1 MNGFK
6 HDLIKLLV
14 SDKRFSAITEYCSI
28 EHPDR
33 HQVVVS
39 EYTGSDV
46 RLLKQD
52 EKIHIICP
60 QNMSVVQENA
70 VVQAIENGTIFD
82 DAETV
87 DNSAKYISL
96 TTIPHNAIVN
106 GGKVPPKKINIALSC
121 VIGRMDDNGRC
132 PVDDA
137 DMTNGYNCC
146 KDMLL
151 HKTNNTE
158 VNDIVDNYIDNK
170 DHMSIE
176 KSLRYDINR
185 IQDEIDSIEDIDADD
200 AVTDDDWDYLDMTEP
215 ESDVNDDVSDDS
227 DDCYSESFWEVDDE
241 CDGTFT
247 TKLSVSV
254 ASWMEKCYNLWKTI
268 PDEVWSS
275 NVLGVDIINNT
286 DDNWHLAVTTPEL
299 FKDLLNETI
308 RCCNAITFIVIDFDK
323 LSDDRKRIHE
333 GTPFDH
339 DELLKF
345 VDEIKVLSSQ
355 IMSSALYTGSYTADK
370 QMNKEELKTVN
381 DTHEIGIIF
390 CSFVYDW
397 ISKYSK
403 YFLRHMQE
411 CVNIAES
418 HNAFQEATDMI
429 SNEYKEYQEGFFSRI
444 KDWFNKKR
452 QEGMDRSQ
460 SSEKEHTTP
469 QPPSCPEYDI
479 TKTVLEKIKRDT
491 AIDCAGIEISRISP
505 DSVKSTDSVIG
516 GKPPYAEKIPSRNGK
531 ELRFL
536 AQVNC
541 SELPELKGYPNKG
554 LLQFWISNDIVDDEE
569 CEVIYYENPT
579 NNRID
584 QLEIDMNMYD
594 NEDDNWPMKPG
605 SVVKMTFKKMPE
617 SMSIEDYRFDNL
629 FVEAYNEIAKNTEG
643 VEEIKA
649 FHEIKKEVWAY
660 IGKHTDLLSGGY
672 GNKIGGYPHFCQWD
686 PRESEKSEELLLL
699 QLDSDDNG
707 VIMWGDFGTANF
719 FIKEQDLINHKFGNC
734 MFHWDCY

>member
-46 RLLKQD
+46 RLLKHD

-151 HKTNNTE
+151 HKANNTE

-215 ESDVNDDVSDDS
+215 ESDVNDDDSDDS
-227 DDCYSESFWEVDDE
+227 DD
-241 CDGTFT
+241 
-247 TKLSVSV
+247 
-254 ASWMEKCYNLWKTI
+254 
-268 PDEVWSS
+268 
-275 NVLGVDIINNT
+275 
-286 DDNWHLAVTTPEL
+286 
-299 FKDLLNETI
+299 
-308 RCCNAITFIVIDFDK
+308 
-323 LSDDRKRIHE
+323 
-333 GTPFDH
+333 
-339 DELLKF
+339 
-345 VDEIKVLSSQ
+345 
-355 IMSSALYTGSYTADK
+355 K
-370 QMNKEELKTVN
+370 Q
-381 DTHEIGIIF
+381 
-390 CSFVYDW
+390 
-397 ISKYSK
+397 
-403 YFLRHMQE
+403 
-411 CVNIAES
+411 
-418 HNAFQEATDMI
+418 
-429 SNEYKEYQEGFFSRI
+429 YQEGFFSRI

-460 SSEKEHTTP
+460 SAEKEHTTP

-491 AIDCAGIEISRISP
+491 AIDCASIEISRISP

-531 ELRFL
+531 ELIFL

-554 LLQFWISNDIVDDEE
+554 LLQFWISNDISDDEE

-584 QLEIDMNMYD
+584 QLEIDMDIYD
-594 NEDDNWPMKPG
+594 NENDNRPITPG

-617 SMSIEDYRFDNL
+617 SMSIGDYRFDNL
-629 FVEAYNEIAKNTEG
+629 FVKAYNEIAKNTEG

-649 FHEIKKEVWAY
+649 FYEIKKEVWAY
-660 IGKHTDLLSGGY
+660 IDKHTDLLSGGY

-707 VIMWGDFGTANF
+707 FIMWGDFGTANF